1 LTAERVAEDIGGA
14 GAAIEERDEVIGKVG
29 EPIPTGSVARSA
41 VPAEVGRVDMP
52 SLRELR
58 YEGR

>member
-1 LTAERVAEDIGGA
+1 VAEDVGGA
-14 GAAIEERDEVIGKVG
+14 GAAVEERDEVIGIVG

-41 VPAEVGRVDMP
+41 VPAEVGCVDMP